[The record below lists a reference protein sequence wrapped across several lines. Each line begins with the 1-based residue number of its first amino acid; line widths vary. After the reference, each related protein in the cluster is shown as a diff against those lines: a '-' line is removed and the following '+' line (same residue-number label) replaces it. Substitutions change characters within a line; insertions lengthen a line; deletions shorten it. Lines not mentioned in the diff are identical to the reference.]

1 MTRALFLVLSLITG
15 PALANPWSCDG
26 ALSPSDRVLG
36 TSDTKFTL
44 YFTDTGQFRA
54 TGHHPTDSFRSWQW
68 SGQWTTFDGEIA
80 MIGAARTSYADPIL
94 VNPGSTTQEVRAF
107 STVFKD
113 DVILMEL
120 KTPTYP
126 DILVRCLSEHK

>member
-1 MTRALFLVLSLITG
+1 
-15 PALANPWSCDG
+15 
-26 ALSPSDRVLG
+26 
-36 TSDTKFTL
+36 
-44 YFTDTGQFRA
+44 
-54 TGHHPTDSFRSWQW
+54 
-68 SGQWTTFDGEIA
+68 
-80 MIGAARTSYADPIL
+80 MIGAARTSYTDPIL
-94 VNPGSTTQEVRAF
+94 VDPGSATEEVRGF